1 MRVAL
6 FPLSTVLFPQGVLPL
21 RVFEARY
28 LDMVRDCM
36 REGTLFGV
44 CLITDSRASEVSRT
58 TALAEVGCLARI
70 DAWDMKQLGLLH
82 IRAVG
87 QDRFRL
93 LSTETQAD
101 GLVLGDVELIDPDE
115 DAPVPPEHRP
125 CVELLSRILDDL
137 RTQYDERRIAE
148 DAPDQD
154 DALAQLPFAEPFH
167 MESSAWVSNRLC
179 EVLPVPLKAKQR
191 LMELTDAPTRLQI
204 VHTYL
209 KQHLADLTQ
218 PSPHCIGAAASPA
231 RATRRPKCV
240 GFEPLRRRGCGP
252 QRASNGRHPRTHH
265 EAVVREFVPQLGQ
278 APFRSTC
285 SAYRSAI
292 AHLVVRRPPRHRTR
306 EGHEP
311 PQMPLRQQSPATLRG
326 HDEQDERSPG
336 AQRPCRRIRNC
347 PIRPRPCHATVTA
360 TAIAARGAPARA
372 TSHQG
377 PSSCM

>member
-6 FPLSTVLFPQGVLPL
+6 FPLSTVLFPHGVLPL

-44 CLITDSRASEVSRT
+44 CLITDARASDVSRT

-93 LSTETQAD
+93 LGTETQAD
-101 GLVLGDVELIDPDE
+101 GLVLGDVELIDPDD

-137 RTQYDERRIAE
+137 RAQYEERRSAE
-148 DAPDQD
+148 DAPEQD
-154 DALAQLPFAEPFH
+154 DALARFPFEEPFH

-179 EVLPVPLKAKQR
+179 EVLPVPMKAKQR

-209 KQHLADLTQ
+209 KQHSVLA
-218 PSPHCIGAAASPA
+218 
-231 RATRRPKCV
+231 
-240 GFEPLRRRGCGP
+240 
-252 QRASNGRHPRTHH
+252 
-265 EAVVREFVPQLGQ
+265 
-278 APFRSTC
+278 
-285 SAYRSAI
+285 
-292 AHLVVRRPPRHRTR
+292 
-306 EGHEP
+306 
-311 PQMPLRQQSPATLRG
+311 
-326 HDEQDERSPG
+326 
-336 AQRPCRRIRNC
+336 
-347 PIRPRPCHATVTA
+347 
-360 TAIAARGAPARA
+360 
-372 TSHQG
+372 
-377 PSSCM
+377 

>member
-44 CLITDSRASEVSRT
+44 CLITDSRASDVSRT

-93 LSTETQAD
+93 LGTETQAD
-101 GLVLGDVELIDPDE
+101 GLVVGDVELIDPDD

-137 RTQYDERRIAE
+137 RAQFDERRISE

-154 DALAQLPFAEPFH
+154 DALAQFPFAEPFH

-209 KQHLADLTQ
+209 KQH
-218 PSPHCIGAAASPA
+218 
-231 RATRRPKCV
+231 
-240 GFEPLRRRGCGP
+240 
-252 QRASNGRHPRTHH
+252 
-265 EAVVREFVPQLGQ
+265 AVV
-278 APFRSTC
+278 A
-285 SAYRSAI
+285 
-292 AHLVVRRPPRHRTR
+292 
-306 EGHEP
+306 
-311 PQMPLRQQSPATLRG
+311 
-326 HDEQDERSPG
+326 
-336 AQRPCRRIRNC
+336 
-347 PIRPRPCHATVTA
+347 
-360 TAIAARGAPARA
+360 
-372 TSHQG
+372 
-377 PSSCM
+377 

>member
-44 CLITDSRASEVSRT
+44 CLITDSRASDVSRT
-58 TALAEVGCLARI
+58 TALADVGCLARI

-93 LSTETQAD
+93 RGTEMQAD
-101 GLVLGDVELIDPDE
+101 GLVVGDVELIDPDD

-137 RTQYDERRIAE
+137 RAQFDERRISG

-154 DALAQLPFAEPFH
+154 DALAQFPFAEPFH

-209 KQHLADLTQ
+209 KQHAVLA
-218 PSPHCIGAAASPA
+218 
-231 RATRRPKCV
+231 
-240 GFEPLRRRGCGP
+240 
-252 QRASNGRHPRTHH
+252 
-265 EAVVREFVPQLGQ
+265 
-278 APFRSTC
+278 
-285 SAYRSAI
+285 
-292 AHLVVRRPPRHRTR
+292 
-306 EGHEP
+306 
-311 PQMPLRQQSPATLRG
+311 
-326 HDEQDERSPG
+326 
-336 AQRPCRRIRNC
+336 
-347 PIRPRPCHATVTA
+347 
-360 TAIAARGAPARA
+360 
-372 TSHQG
+372 
-377 PSSCM
+377 